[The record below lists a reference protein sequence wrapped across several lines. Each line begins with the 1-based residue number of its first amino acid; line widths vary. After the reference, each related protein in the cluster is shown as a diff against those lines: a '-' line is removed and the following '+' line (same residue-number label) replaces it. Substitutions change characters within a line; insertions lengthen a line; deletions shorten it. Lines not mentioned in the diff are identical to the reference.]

1 MPFVNWSTLYHSKSR
16 HVWCSDP
23 HCIRYSYPNTLLV
36 FLQENEEEEQSSVEQ
51 VEKSAVEQSAVEQ
64 STVSQP
70 AVRKSSPRPNG
81 VALSFTNGSEPNRKL
96 IQTDFPSLVQHHPE
110 KSNVVNETL
119 LQTVE
124 SVDLNTSPKKSLKIV
139 EHFDRPFE
147 KSCVDNQD
155 SKDLTN
161 STQTSPTKI
170 FQKGSTIVSQTKS
183 FDTAEEPCD
192 KILATKQGSTGKED
206 LNNLLENNSDLGQSD
221 IYLLNTKG
229 NVGLF
234 INYLMLLK
242 VSVVTS
248 VIVPLLLPTLFG
260 KRGTFIRSPL
270 LWVFETF
277 SFHCYRVD
285 FP

>member
-1 MPFVNWSTLYHSKSR
+1 M
-16 HVWCSDP
+16 
-23 HCIRYSYPNTLLV
+23 
-36 FLQENEEEEQSSVEQ
+36 QENEEEESSVEP
-51 VEKSAVEQSAVEQ
+51 VEKSAVEQSAV
-64 STVSQP
+64 SQP
-70 AVRKSSPRPNG
+70 AVQKSSSRPNG

-139 EHFDRPFE
+139 EHLNRPFE
-147 KSCVDNQD
+147 KSCGDNQD
-155 SKDLTN
+155 SKDLTS

-183 FDTAEEPCD
+183 FDTAEETCD
-192 KILATKQGSTGKED
+192 QILATIQGLTGKED

-234 INYLMLLK
+234 INYLM
-242 VSVVTS
+242 
-248 VIVPLLLPTLFG
+248 
-260 KRGTFIRSPL
+260 
-270 LWVFETF
+270 
-277 SFHCYRVD
+277 Y
-285 FP
+285 

>member
-1 MPFVNWSTLYHSKSR
+1 M
-16 HVWCSDP
+16 
-23 HCIRYSYPNTLLV
+23 
-36 FLQENEEEEQSSVEQ
+36 QENEEEESSVEP

-64 STVSQP
+64 SAVSQP
-70 AVRKSSPRPNG
+70 AFRKSSPRPNG
-81 VALSFTNGSEPNRKL
+81 VALPFTNESDLDKNRKF
-96 IQTDFPSLVQHHPE
+96 IQIDLPSLVQHRPE
-110 KSNVVNETL
+110 KSNVDIQTL
-119 LQTVE
+119 LLPVE

-147 KSCVDNQD
+147 KSCVDNQN

-170 FQKGSTIVSQTKS
+170 FQKVSTIVSQTKS

-234 INYLMLLK
+234 INYRMLLK